1 MQFSLEF
8 ASSNRPHL
16 RASFS
21 IHSREGRRFLKWYTQ
36 KQVFPKETERNWGGR
51 LIISLHKS
59 LLNKYGE
66 ASMSPGQNRGCEN
79 IKRNRI
85 CGLHV
90 GIINNFVEEIRLLHR
105 GQRAKRQNGCLL
117 VEMFLYYHNVFRSNI
132 KVYIEFFYLEL
143 SSKINLKNLKY
154 NHKPLRLSKALFPNN
169 FPISSQFER
178 PWAHSIEHLIS
189 STFSDS
195 TNMYGAISIVWVPGL
210 QE

>member
-1 MQFSLEF
+1 MILTRDLPDSGINTSPFCLLYWQAGCLPLAPPGKPHDIDQLKFSSYLQYK
-8 ASSNRPHL
+8 PH
-16 RASFS
+16 
-21 IHSREGRRFLKWYTQ
+21 GR
-36 KQVFPKETERNWGGR
+36 
-51 LIISLHKS
+51 
-59 LLNKYGE
+59 
-66 ASMSPGQNRGCEN
+66 
-79 IKRNRI
+79 
-85 CGLHV
+85 
-90 GIINNFVEEIRLLHR
+90 NNFVEEIRLLHR

-143 SSKINLKNLKY
+143 SSKINPKNLKY
-154 NHKPLRLSKALFPNN
+154 NHKHLRLSKALFPNN

>member
-1 MQFSLEF
+1 
-8 ASSNRPHL
+8 
-16 RASFS
+16 
-21 IHSREGRRFLKWYTQ
+21 
-36 KQVFPKETERNWGGR
+36 
-51 LIISLHKS
+51 
-59 LLNKYGE
+59 
-66 ASMSPGQNRGCEN
+66 MSPGQNRGCEN

-117 VEMFLYYHNVFRSNI
+117 VEMFLYYHNMFRSNI

-178 PWAHSIEHLIS
+178 P
-189 STFSDS
+189 
-195 TNMYGAISIVWVPGL
+195 
-210 QE
+210 